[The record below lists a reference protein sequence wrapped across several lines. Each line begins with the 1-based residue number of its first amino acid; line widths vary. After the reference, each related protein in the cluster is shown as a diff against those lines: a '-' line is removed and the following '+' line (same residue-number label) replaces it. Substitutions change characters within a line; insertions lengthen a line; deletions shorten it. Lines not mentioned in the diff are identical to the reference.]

1 MATDIFN
8 MGLRFK
14 EMAQLYPEH
23 TALRM
28 EDGDVASYQELDRH
42 SDHVAALLIAK
53 NLSVVRP
60 LAIFADKT
68 IWTYACMVGA
78 LKAGVPYV
86 VLDMESPAERLDKIL
101 DRCQPGLIISSDA
114 AFAWKN
120 TEICHFTQLEGL
132 SDVIAPEHITQ
143 VVPETPAYL
152 MFTSGSTGFPKG
164 VTISHASML
173 NFCHWAQRTFS
184 ITQQDVLSGV
194 NPLYFDNSVFDFTA
208 SLFNGACL
216 MPVTRGTLKQAKK
229 LVEQLKAC
237 TMWFSVPS
245 MLIYLMAMKALTR
258 ESWPAMRAI
267 IFGGEGYA
275 KTELQKL
282 FNMYGSQATLW
293 NVYGPTEC
301 TCICSAYAI
310 SKKDFADMDMLAPLG
325 FLAEEFNGLVLDEA
339 GKQVADGEIGELLLC
354 GSQVAIGYYNDAE
367 RTAASFLI
375 NPVTQASGQMCY
387 RTGDL
392 VLRDPATGYL
402 HFKGRKDNQ
411 IKHMGYRI
419 ELEEIEAALAG
430 FTEVSQ
436 GAVVY
441 HRKTAAAGRI
451 VAFVTLAQDIAAQ
464 DIKNRLRSKLP
475 SYMIPDEV
483 TIMDAL
489 PKNANGKVDR
499 KALLAGLG

>member
-1 MATDIFN
+1 MATAIFN

-14 EMAQLYPEH
+14 EIAQLHPDN

-28 EDGDVASYQELDRH
+28 ESGEAVTYRELDVH
-42 SDHVAALLIAK
+42 SDHVAALLVSKKLGSA
-53 NLSVVRP
+53 RP
-60 LAIFADKT
+60 LAIFADKSV
-68 IWTYACMVGA
+68 WAYASMLGA

-101 DRCQPGLIISSDA
+101 DRCKPGLIISAADDFTWKDA
-114 AFAWKN
+114 
-120 TEICHFTQLEGL
+120 EIYNFSQLDGL
-132 SDVIAPEHITQ
+132 KDALPVEHIAQ
-143 VVPETPAYL
+143 VAPATPAYL

-173 NFCHWAQRTFS
+173 NFCHWARDTFS
-184 ITQQDVLSGV
+184 ITPQDRLSGV

-216 MPVTRGTLKQAKK
+216 MPIGRSTLKQAKK
-229 LVEQLKAC
+229 LVEQLSDC
-237 TMWFSVPS
+237 TLWFSVPS
-245 MLIYLMAMKALTR
+245 MLIYLMTMKALTK

-267 IFGGEGYA
+267 VFGGEGYA
-275 KTELQKL
+275 KTELMKL
-282 FNMYGSQATLW
+282 HKMFGKQATLW

-301 TCICSAYAI
+301 TCICSAYAV
-310 SKKDFADMDMLAPLG
+310 SEKDFADMDMLAPLG
-325 FLAEEFNGLVLDEA
+325 FLAKEFDGLVLNEG
-339 GKQVADGEIGELLLC
+339 GKPVKDGEIGELLLC
-354 GSQVAIGYYNDAE
+354 GSQVAIGYYNDEE
-367 RTAASFLI
+367 RTKASFLV
-375 NPVTQASGQMCY
+375 NPVTPASGQMCY

-392 VLRDPATGYL
+392 VLRDPQTGYL

-430 FTEVSQ
+430 FSELSQ

-441 HRKTAAAGRI
+441 HRKSATAGRI
-451 VAFVTLAQDIAAQ
+451 MAFVTLAHDVAAQ

-483 TIMDAL
+483 IIMDAL

-499 KALLAGLG
+499 KALLAGLE